1 MKCLRI
7 LIIAVVAWGCAT
19 NPATGKRQVILMSEQ
34 QEIQIGKDSDVEI
47 RKTMGAYNDQNLQ
60 RYVSDIGTR
69 LARSAHRPNLP
80 WTFTVVDEAAVN
92 AFAVPGGFVYLTRG
106 ILPFLRNEAE
116 LAAVMAHEV
125 GHIDA
130 RHSAQ
135 QYSNQ
140 TLAGGGL
147 ALLGVLVP
155 STRPAQGLAS
165 IGLGAAFLK
174 FSRDDELEAD
184 QLGVGYSATN
194 GWDPRGMPGLLAT
207 LARLDEASGSSRGV
221 PNWALT
227 HPPAADRVT
236 KVQQVVAAA
245 PAGGKATNASQFERY
260 LDGIVF
266 GDSREKG
273 IVRGTDFLHPVL
285 RFAVRF
291 PPGWQVMNSDEQV
304 VARRSESE
312 NVAMLLQLDSGTGPI
327 QQMAPAS
334 MAKAGWREVSGERTT
349 INGLEAYVGTY
360 QGTMNN
366 TPVTIRA
373 AHVRAGQQVYVVAGV
388 APTSEFNS
396 SAQTFTRSIETFRTL
411 SREEADRIQPNRVD
425 FYTVRSGDTWESL
438 SRAAGVKASTLAIM
452 NGSDPA
458 TAPRPGERIRL
469 VVTG

>member
-1 MKCLRI
+1 
-7 LIIAVVAWGCAT
+7 
-19 NPATGKRQVILMSEQ
+19 
-34 QEIQIGKDSDVEI
+34 
-47 RKTMGAYNDQNLQ
+47 
-60 RYVSDIGTR
+60 
-69 LARSAHRPNLP
+69 
-80 WTFTVVDEAAVN
+80 
-92 AFAVPGGFVYLTRG
+92 
-106 ILPFLRNEAE
+106 
-116 LAAVMAHEV
+116 MAHEV

-245 PAGGKATNASQFERY
+245 PAGGKATNVSQFERY

-438 SRAAGVKASTLAIM
+438 ARA
-452 NGSDPA
+452 
-458 TAPRPGERIRL
+458 E
-469 VVTG
+469 

>member
-1 MKCLRI
+1 MKWLRI
-7 LIIAVVAWGCAT
+7 IVLAGVAWGCAT

-47 RKTMGAYNDQNLQ
+47 RKTMGVYNDQNLQ
-60 RYVSDIGTR
+60 RYVADIGTR
-69 LARSAHRPNLP
+69 LARAAHRPNLP
-80 WTFTVVDEAAVN
+80 WTFTVVDESAVN
-92 AFAVPGGFVYLTRG
+92 AFAVPGGFIYITRG
-106 ILPFLRNEAE
+106 ILPFLRSEAE

-125 GHIDA
+125 GHVDA

-147 ALLGVLVP
+147 ALLGIFVP
-155 STRPAQGLAS
+155 STRPAQGIAS

-174 FSRDDELEAD
+174 FSRDDELQAD

-194 GWDPRGMPGLLAT
+194 GWDPRGMPGLLGT

-236 KVQQVVAAA
+236 RVQQAVAAA
-245 PAGGKATNASQFERY
+245 PAGGNATNVPQFERY

-273 IVRGTDFLHPVL
+273 IVRGSDFLHPVL

-291 PPGWQVMNSDEQV
+291 PQGWQVMNSDEQV
-304 VARRSESE
+304 VARRSETG
-312 NVAMLLQLDSGTGPI
+312 NVAMLLQLEEGTGPI
-327 QQMAPAS
+327 QQLASAS
-334 MAKAGWREVSGERTT
+334 MAKAGWREMSGDRET
-349 INGLEAYVGTY
+349 INGLDAYVGTY
-360 QGTMNN
+360 QGTMNDM
-366 TPVTIRA
+366 PVTIRA

-388 APTSEFNS
+388 APTSEFNG
-396 SAQTFTRSIETFRTL
+396 AAATFSRSIGTFRTL

-425 FYTVRSGDTWESL
+425 FYTVRNGDTWESL
-438 SRAAGVKASTLAIM
+438 AKTAGIKPSTLAIM
-452 NGSDPA
+452 NGGEL
-458 TAPRPGERIRL
+458 TVAPRPGTRIRV